1 MKNLLFATAGAVALV
16 CGHTAGAAWAHG
28 PADGN
33 GNSAEK
39 MVASSDL
46 IFYGQVVNIEYR
58 TSRPTDQEPNGVPHT
73 FVTYQIEDILRGNAP
88 NEKLVMRFAGGS
100 DGRGGIYMETTT
112 PSFANGQTDI
122 LFVTGGDQECPLVD
136 CVDGRYRVAG
146 GKIFNGWGVPIQS
159 LEKGIRIGGK
169 PRIDLNVMEVPR
181 VPFQSLVSRPEMKK
195 LMAGELKGKSMKEME
210 AVYKAEAP
218 LINYISY
225 EAPTHRPANSGKR
238 LEDSGTAS
246 PPIETFGEG
255 MSAAEFTSEIK
266 KIAKTA
272 PAPRHKVGMADPSKP
287 FTVKPPQVSGFKTT
301 GAPVKLNEEEL
312 KELGSLKEGNDLSGR
327 DLKFPPV
334 LDRGDLK
341 RPKLDGDLILKEQPN
356 LTVPPSDKKDE
367 SGDDTDEDNSKKDD

>member
-46 IFYGQVVNIEYR
+46 IFFGQVVDIKYR
-58 TSRPTDQEPNGVPHT
+58 TSRPTDQEPNGIPHT
-73 FVTYQIEDILRGNAP
+73 FVTYQIEDILRGKAP
-88 NEKLVMRFAGGS
+88 NEKIVMRFTGGS
-100 DGRGGIYMETTT
+100 DGRGGIYTQTTT
-112 PSFANGQTDI
+112 PSFANGQSDI
-122 LFVTGGDQECPLVD
+122 LFVKGGGQECPLVD
-136 CVDGRYRVAG
+136 CVDGRFRVAD

-159 LEKGIRIGGK
+159 LEKGFRIGGK

-181 VPFQSLVSRPEMKK
+181 VPFKALMSRPEIKQ
-195 LMAGELKGKSMKEME
+195 LMAGELKGKSMQEME
-210 AVYKAEAP
+210 AAYTAEAP
-218 LINYISY
+218 LVNFISY
-225 EAPTHRPANSGKR
+225 EAPLDRAVNSGKR
-238 LEDSGTAS
+238 LEDSGDVS
-246 PPIETFGEG
+246 PPMENFGEG
-255 MSAAEFTSEIK
+255 MTAAEFTSEIK

-287 FTVKPPQVSGFKTT
+287 FTVKPPQISKVKAA
-301 GAPVKLNEEEL
+301 GAPEKLNEEEL
-312 KELGSLKEGNDLSGR
+312 KERGSLQEGNDLSGR

-334 LDRGDLK
+334 LDRDDLK
-341 RPKLDGDLILKEQPN
+341 RPKLDGDLILKDRPK

-367 SGDDTDEDNSKKDD
+367 SENGTDDDNSKKDD